1 VSDNRPSDVQN
12 ENEAPAAPL
21 RPRRWLVAQ
30 ASALLQAVAATNYA
44 CYGSAGV
51 PRYGVQPPPR
61 QPKDASTLCAELM
74 VRSPQGEVRLA
85 WIDLDLEPV
94 QHSDRQVVWSA
105 YDPARRLQ
113 VLWVWDFY
121 RILSHVV
128 LRGGLPPA
136 PDVTPDAP
144 WRATLDA
151 LRAAAPGDQIALK
164 VQSACG
170 NIHQLHTL
178 ERPAAEWEPAADVP

>member
-1 VSDNRPSDVQN
+1 MSKERPSQAQN
-12 ENEAPAAPL
+12 RTSAAPI
-21 RPRRWLVAQ
+21 RPRRWLVVQ
-30 ASALLQAVAATNYA
+30 ASALLEAVAATNYA

-51 PRYGVQPPPR
+51 PRYGVAQPAR
-61 QPKDASTLCAELM
+61 QPKDESTLCAELV
-74 VRSPQGEVRLA
+74 VRSPQGEIRLA

-94 QHSDRQVVWSA
+94 QRSDRQVVWGA
-105 YDPARRLQ
+105 YDAARRLQ

-136 PDVTPDAP
+136 PDVTPDPA
-144 WRATLDA
+144 WQGTLDA
-151 LRAAAPGDQIALK
+151 LRALAPGDQIELK

-170 NIHQLHTL
+170 NIHQRHTL
-178 ERPAAEWEPAADVP
+178 DRPAVEWEPETR

>member
-1 VSDNRPSDVQN
+1 MSKKRPPDVQK
-12 ENEAPAAPL
+12 ENETPAAPV

-30 ASALLQAVAATNYA
+30 ASALLEAVAATNYA

-51 PRYGVQPPPR
+51 PRYGGVPSR
-61 QPKDASTLCAELM
+61 QPKDASTLCAELI
-74 VRSPQGEVRLA
+74 VRGPQGENRLA

-94 QHSDRQVVWSA
+94 QRTDRQVVWAA
-105 YDPARRLQ
+105 YDAGRRLQ

-136 PDVTPDAP
+136 PDVTPDPA
-144 WRATLDA
+144 WQATLDA
-151 LRAAAPGDQIALK
+151 LRSLASGDQVELK

-170 NIHQLHTL
+170 NINQLHTL
-178 ERPAAEWEPAADVP
+178 DHPAAEWEPAVDTP